1 MTKRQIIPRNT
12 PVFRPGVQIFSGDAL
27 LNELKSRFLKITHW
41 VLSAYQ
47 SISWFGK
54 IFILDEL
61 EAIYKRNK
69 RFSRP
74 KNHYS
79 RKNKG
84 HSPKKMP
91 SNFGK
96 HRHLCPKRT
105 HTLEGKIGINLP
117 ETRYKRMEIPL
128 IPSYLERFERNA
140 CQHKSEK
147 CCKT

>member
-1 MTKRQIIPRNT
+1 MTKRQINPCIRSF
-12 PVFRPGVQIFSGDAL
+12 FRPPVRIFLNDAL
-27 LNELKSRFLKITHW
+27 LNELKSRFLKITHR

-54 IFILDEL
+54 IFLLDEL
-61 EAIYKRNK
+61 EAIYKGNK
-69 RFSRP
+69 RLSHP

-84 HSPKKMP
+84 HSPQKMP

-117 ETRYKRMEIPL
+117 ETRYKQMEIPL

-140 CQHKSEK
+140 RQHKSEK

>member
-1 MTKRQIIPRNT
+1 MTKRQTIPRNT
-12 PVFRPGVQIFSGDAL
+12 PVFRPGVQIFSGDTL
-27 LNELKSRFLKITHW
+27 LNELKSRFLKIINW

-54 IFILDEL
+54 NLPFRRIEGYTREI
-61 EAIYKRNK
+61 K

-84 HSPKKMP
+84 HSPQKMP
-91 SNFGK
+91 SNFEK

-128 IPSYLERFERNA
+128 IPSYLERFERNTR
-140 CQHKSEK
+140 QHKSEK

>member
-27 LNELKSRFLKITHW
+27 LNELKSRFLKINNW

-54 IFILDEL
+54 IFLLDEL
-61 EAIYKRNK
+61 EAIYKGNK

-74 KNHYS
+74 KNPYS

-84 HSPKKMP
+84 HSP
-91 SNFGK
+91 
-96 HRHLCPKRT
+96 PKDAEQFR
-105 HTLEGKIGINLP
+105 
-117 ETRYKRMEIPL
+117 ET
-128 IPSYLERFERNA
+128 
-140 CQHKSEK
+140 
-147 CCKT
+147 